1 MKDDPMA
8 GAWIVEMVIA
18 ALILLLIAKVVGV
31 PLTGYSAAVSLA
43 LGGVVVTV
51 LHVNRK

>member
-1 MKDDPMA
+1 MA

-31 PLTGYSAAVSLA
+31 PFSVYSVAIA
-43 LGGVVVTV
+43 LVVGALVVTA
-51 LHVNRK
+51 LRTHQK